1 MHGVLHWCVNALRL
15 YGTLCERVS
24 PTHPCGTAASP
35 TRCLPP
41 RTQGRKNIHAEYTP
55 LKTVCAAIEAD
66 LSTAGY
72 HSTNNSVTKN
82 TLLMRVIADWESKRK
97 AAKTFAS
104 LYKSI
109 SAQKNDA
116 RVASGGQDR
125 SWKRR
130 KGGAGGGEGGAGAGE
145 MEAQDG
151 QQLQ

>member
-1 MHGVLHWCVNALRL
+1 
-15 YGTLCERVS
+15 
-24 PTHPCGTAASP
+24 
-35 TRCLPP
+35 LPP

-72 HSTNNSVTKN
+72 HITNNSVTKN
-82 TLLMRVIADWESKRK
+82 TLLMRVIADWENKRK

-130 KGGAGGGEGGAGAGE
+130 KGGAGGGEGGAGEAAAGDE
-145 MEAQDG
+145 EAQG
-151 QQLQ
+151 GGAGAGGAGGAV

>member
-1 MHGVLHWCVNALRL
+1 
-15 YGTLCERVS
+15 
-24 PTHPCGTAASP
+24 
-35 TRCLPP
+35 
-41 RTQGRKNIHAEYTP
+41 
-55 LKTVCAAIEAD
+55 
-66 LSTAGY
+66 
-72 HSTNNSVTKN
+72 
-82 TLLMRVIADWESKRK
+82 MRVIADWESKRK